1 MWIIFATRDSPHCPA
16 PVRVALFDLNSSSLP
31 LENLAKQAIGGLA
44 ISIFAMRRIAIRR
57 LAIGGFAIGAS
68 HNLSDAR
75 YSALVLLPVQDLLE
89 SGIHLQNDSLAI
101 TTRRRKGAMFKDGT
115 KIRFDAS

>member
-1 MWIIFATRDSPHCPA
+1 MRTIFATHDSPHCPA

-57 LAIGGFAIGAS
+57 LAIVGFAIGAS
-68 HNLSDAR
+68 HNLSDAQ
-75 YSALVLLPVQDLLE
+75 YSAVVLFRSGPARK
-89 SGIHLQNDSLAI
+89 GIHLQNDSVAI
-101 TTRRRKGAMFKDGT
+101 TTRRRQGAMFKDGT
-115 KIRFDAS
+115 KIRFDAL